1 MRIDPPAALKH
12 HSFNIIDPPIPSSSL
27 NPPPW
32 QVLRPPLN
40 PLINQQQWL
49 SSLMISWEIRFT
61 FATNYIIST
70 CFDDAPESQ
79 SSPSPPLPV
88 RRMSLYCRCC
98 CCCCWSSV
106 IYRRRHNRKSCCSRM
121 MKNFYSMNFFFI
133 CDVIPPTTPT
143 CLRVYREEVGRLIPV
158 SRSVIAVRNG
168 TILYLAAVSL
178 HCR

>member
-1 MRIDPPAALKH
+1 
-12 HSFNIIDPPIPSSSL
+12 
-27 NPPPW
+27 
-32 QVLRPPLN
+32 
-40 PLINQQQWL
+40 
-49 SSLMISWEIRFT
+49 MISWEIRFT

-79 SSPSPPLPV
+79 SSSPLPV

-168 TILYLAAVSL
+168 TELFSTSRRFHCIVDKSSARDRRATCGPWLSLVKLVIIAV
-178 HCR
+178 CREY